1 MRELRDP
8 KTDLL
13 RNENSLG
20 RSDVDNA
27 KKINMIKNMKLYLA
41 SGNEHKRI
49 EMQQILP
56 EFEIL
61 IPKDEGIEFEPE
73 ETGSTFYENSMIKA
87 KALWDIV
94 KAPVIADDSGICVD
108 ALGGAPGIYT
118 SRYAGPEFM
127 KGRPDGK
134 KIPQDEQNRLLIEQ
148 LNATK
153 SDNRS
158 CHYTCSI
165 VLMLNPDRFFV
176 AQETFEGKLI
186 DSIEKQAG
194 TGGFGYDP
202 IVFLPEY
209 GKTVAEI
216 SADEKNRI
224 SHRGKA
230 VKIIKTILSAVFE
243 KKIRE
248 FFKKN

>member
-1 MRELRDP
+1 MMR
-8 KTDLL
+8 
-13 RNENSLG
+13 
-20 RSDVDNA
+20 
-27 KKINMIKNMKLYLA
+27 NMKLYLA

-61 IPKDEGIEFEPE
+61 IPKDEGIEFDPD
-73 ETGSTFYENSMIKA
+73 ETGSSFYENSMIKA

-94 KAPVIADDSGICVD
+94 HAPVIADDSGICVD
-108 ALGGAPGIYT
+108 ALGGAPGIFT
-118 SRYAGPEFM
+118 SRYAGPQYM
-127 KGRPDGK
+127 HGRPDGR
-134 KIPQDEQNRLLIEQ
+134 KISQDEQNRFLIEQ
-148 LNATK
+148 LNDTK
-153 SDNRS
+153 SENRA

-165 VLMLNPDRFFV
+165 VLMLTPDRFFV
-176 AQETFEGKLI
+176 AQETFEGTLI
-186 DSIEKQAG
+186 ESIDKQAG
-194 TGGFGYDP
+194 SGGFGYDP

-230 VKIIKTILSAVFE
+230 VKVIKNILSAIFA
-243 KKIRE
+243 
-248 FFKKN
+248 

>member
-1 MRELRDP
+1 MRKLRVP

-87 KALWDIV
+87 QALWDIV

-230 VKIIKTILSAVFE
+230 VKLVKNAVSA
-243 KKIRE
+243 
-248 FFKKN
+248 FFA

>member
-1 MRELRDP
+1 
-8 KTDLL
+8 
-13 RNENSLG
+13 
-20 RSDVDNA
+20 
-27 KKINMIKNMKLYLA
+27 MIKNMKLYLA

-134 KIPQDEQNRLLIEQ
+134 KISQDEQNRLLIEQ

-243 KKIRE
+243 KK
-248 FFKKN
+248 

>member
-1 MRELRDP
+1 MRKLRVP

-127 KGRPDGK
+127 KGWPDGK

-243 KKIRE
+243 KK
-248 FFKKN
+248 

>member
-1 MRELRDP
+1 MSGQRAMNNR
-8 KTDLL
+8 
-13 RNENSLG
+13 R
-20 RSDVDNA
+20 
-27 KKINMIKNMKLYLA
+27 KKDIMEDMKLYLA
-41 SGNEHKRI
+41 SGNKHKRK

-61 IPKDEGIEFEPE
+61 IPKDEGIEFNPA
-73 ETGSTFYENSMIKA
+73 ETGETFYENSMIKA
-87 KALWDIV
+87 KALWEIV
-94 KAPVIADDSGICVD
+94 HAPVIADDSGICVD
-108 ALGGAPGIYT
+108 ALGGAPGIFT
-118 SRYAGPEFM
+118 SRYAGPDFM

-134 KIPQDEQNRLLIEQ
+134 KISQEEQNRLLIEQ
-148 LNATK
+148 LNSTK

-165 VLMLNPDRFFV
+165 VFMLNPDRFFV

-186 DSIEKQAG
+186 KSIEEQAG

-216 SADEKNRI
+216 SAEEKNRI

-230 VKIIKTILSAVFE
+230 VKLVKNAVSA
-243 KKIRE
+243 
-248 FFKKN
+248 FFA